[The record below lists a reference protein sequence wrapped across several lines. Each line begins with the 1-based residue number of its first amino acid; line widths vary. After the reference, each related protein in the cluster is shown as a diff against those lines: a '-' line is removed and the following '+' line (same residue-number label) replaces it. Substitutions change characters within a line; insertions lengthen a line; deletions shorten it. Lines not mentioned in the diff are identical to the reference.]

1 MFSVCILHTNNTT
14 FVTLVYSASMKN
26 INNLI
31 VCCPFSTVKKVSS
44 FISHIGGLHTSGK
57 IFLAHFL
64 LSEAFLLQK
73 VSICLTPSSRFS
85 MKL

>member
-1 MFSVCILHTNNTT
+1 MFSVSILHTNNTT

-31 VCCPFSTVKKVSS
+31 VCCPFTTVKTVSS
-44 FISHIGGLHTSGK
+44 FISRTGGLHTSGK

-64 LSEAFLLQK
+64 LSEVFFTSKSEYL
-73 VSICLTPSSRFS
+73 S
-85 MKL
+85 